1 MVAAIDNRTSASL
14 DGKVVYIT
22 GAGAGMGRE
31 DALLVAARGAKVA
44 VQDIDGKSAQET
56 VAKIAAACGQAVAI
70 VGDVSK
76 PDECKRMAQEAEA
89 KWGRVD
95 VLVNNAGI
103 HERRTLE
110 DMEEIH
116 FDRMFDVHVKGSFFT
131 TQALVPGMK
140 SRKAGK
146 IINISSTA
154 GMMATSEGD
163 AHYCAAKA
171 ALLGLTKAWA
181 KELAPWN
188 ITSNAICPG
197 PIATELAVRNR
208 GWDGIRERAEREI
221 PLRRYGD
228 PIEVAYAVAFL
239 ASSESDFITGQSMPI
254 AGGLA
259 IVGI

>member
-1 MVAAIDNRTSASL
+1 MASAQDNRSSASL

-31 DALLVAARGAKVA
+31 DALLVGSRGARVA
-44 VQDIDGKSAQET
+44 VQDIDGKTAEET
-56 VAKIAAACGQAVAI
+56 AAKIVGAGGQAFAI
-70 VGDVSK
+70 VGDIAK
-76 PDECKRMAQEAEA
+76 PEDCKRMAGEAEA

-103 HERRTLE
+103 HEKRDLE
-110 DMEEIH
+110 AMEEAH

-140 SRKAGK
+140 ARKAGK
-146 IINISSTA
+146 IINIASTA
-154 GMMATSEGD
+154 GMTATVGD
-163 AHYCAAKA
+163 AHYCAAKS
-171 ALLGLTKAWA
+171 ALLGFTKAWA

-188 ITSNAICPG
+188 INVNAICPG

-208 GWDGIRERAEREI
+208 GWDGIRERAEKEI

-228 PIEVAYAVAFL
+228 PIDVAYAVAFL
-239 ASSESDFITGQSMPI
+239 ASSESDFITGQSVPI

>member
-1 MVAAIDNRTSASL
+1 MNATTDARASASL

-31 DALLVAARGAKVA
+31 DALLVAARGARVA
-44 VQDIDGKSAQET
+44 VQDIDGKSAEET
-56 VAKIAAACGQAVAI
+56 VARIVAAGGQAVAI
-70 VGDVSK
+70 VGDVAK
-76 PDECKRMAQEAEA
+76 PEDCKRMAKEAEA

-103 HERRTLE
+103 DERRDLE
-110 DMEEIH
+110 AMEEVH

-140 SRKAGK
+140 ALKAGK
-146 IINISSTA
+146 IINIASTA
-154 GMMATSEGD
+154 GMVATLGD

-188 ITSNAICPG
+188 ITANAICPG

-208 GWDGIRERAEREI
+208 GWEGIRERAEKEI

-228 PIEVAYAVAFL
+228 PVDVAYAVAFL

>member
-1 MVAAIDNRTSASL
+1 MASAQDNRTSASL

-31 DALLVAARGAKVA
+31 DALLVAARGALVA
-44 VQDIDGKSAQET
+44 VQDIDGKSAEET
-56 VAKIAAACGQAVAI
+56 VAKIAAAGGQAVSI
-70 VGDVSK
+70 VGDVAK
-76 PDECKRMAQEAEA
+76 PDECKRMAKEAEA

-103 HERRTLE
+103 HERRDLE
-110 DMEEIH
+110 AMEEIH

-146 IINISSTA
+146 IINIASTA
-154 GMMATSEGD
+154 GMIATLGD

-188 ITSNAICPG
+188 ITANAICPG

-208 GWDGIRERAEREI
+208 GWEGIRERAEKEI

-228 PIEVAYAVAFL
+228 PVEVAYAVGFL
-239 ASSESDFITGQSMPI
+239 ASAESDFITGQSIPI

>member
-1 MVAAIDNRTSASL
+1 MMRAKDDRPSARL

-31 DALLVAARGAKVA
+31 DALLVAARGARVA
-44 VQDIDGKSAQET
+44 VQDIDGKSAEAT
-56 VAKIAAACGQAVAI
+56 AAKIVAGGGQAIAI
-70 VGDVSK
+70 VGDVAR
-76 PDECKRMAQEAEA
+76 PDACRRMAQEAEA

-103 HERRTLE
+103 HERRDLE
-110 DMEEIH
+110 AMEEVH

-131 TQALVPGMK
+131 TQAVVPGMK
-140 SRKAGK
+140 ARKSGK
-146 IINISSTA
+146 IINIASTA
-154 GMMATSEGD
+154 GMVATVGD

-181 KELAPWN
+181 KELAPWT
-188 ITSNAICPG
+188 ITANAICPG

-208 GWDGIRERAEREI
+208 GWDGIRERAEKEI

-228 PIEVAYAVAFL
+228 PKDVAYAVAFL

-254 AGGLA
+254 AGGLG
-259 IVGI
+259 IVGF